1 MIAAT
6 SGLHPLEVL
15 QRREDEF
22 SGGMNARASFLG
34 WTALH
39 YAALADS
46 ARAAKELLEGIPFI

>member
-1 MIAAT
+1 MVAAT
-6 SGLHPLEVL
+6 SGLHSLEVL

-22 SGGMNARASFLG
+22 SGNMNARASFLG

-46 ARAAKELLEGIPFI
+46 ARSAKELLEGLSC